1 MKLSTKII
9 LPIIL
14 ISALLILLAGC
25 FGVPDDESP
34 GYTPGTIT
42 GIIAA
47 PCCENS
53 VESADGDTTP
63 PEYWCY
69 YCQETWNLQD
79 GVEVILTYGEDEIAT
94 TTTNENGE
102 FTFTDVPPGKNY
114 VITALCPDYE
124 DDRPLVKDVA
134 LELVEGGFFDT
145 KITDI
150 VSTSLGLVVD
160 FLVEYTEWGPED
172 ISLDEVIANK
182 PNFYNFPKFKK
193 LVLEVRRVL
202 ENCGNVDTDEDVQDA
217 LCKAAEEIS
226 DLDIGCDPGYTPPS
240 PTPTPD
246 PCDGNDAP
254 SIDSVLLDGTPVPY
268 GGTVNLVEGTQH
280 VVTVNASDDGI
291 ADPLTYSAT
300 INGLLFGAVTSNV
313 VTGTIPGGTFEVLLI
328 VSDGCTTDTWPVT
341 VNTVAYNVY
350 YDANT
355 GTGTQTDTNDYFA
368 GDSATVKNQGSML
381 KDNHT
386 FNRWDTQADGLGD
399 SYAPTDSLTMP
410 AADVTLYAQWDE
422 DEKYTVTYDGNG
434 NTSGTAPV
442 DTLSPYYAGVT
453 VTVLGQGDLARDKYN
468 FTGWNTAADG
478 TGTAYVE
485 TDTFTMPAANVI
497 LYAQWENLDPLMS
510 PIDVVPGQ
518 NQIRINLRDVNDNP
532 VLGLDDEDDWVVILS
547 VPNSDP
553 TILSVEYG
561 GPAVGP
567 WDFQIRVVNIPQGT
581 LLRNVTVTYNG
592 YGYPIILH
600 EAY

>member
-25 FGVPDDESP
+25 FGVPDEDP

-42 GIIAA
+42 GTIAS
-47 PCCENS
+47 PCCS
-53 VESADGDTTP
+53 TSDGPVTESSGA
-63 PEYWCY
+63 PEFWCY
-69 YCQETWNLQD
+69 YCQETWSLQD

-134 LELVEGGFFDT
+134 LELVEGGSFDT
-145 KITDI
+145 KTTDI

-172 ISLDEVIANK
+172 ISLDEVIANG
-182 PNFYNFPKFKK
+182 PNFYAFPKFKQ
-193 LVLEVRRVL
+193 LILEVRRVL
-202 ENCGNVDTDEDVQDA
+202 ENCENVDTDEDVQEA
-217 LCKAAEEIS
+217 LCLAAEEIS
-226 DLDIGCDPGYTPPS
+226 KLDIGCAPGYTPPD
-240 PTPTPD
+240 PTPN
-246 PCDGNDAP
+246 PCAGNDP
-254 SIDSVLLDGTPVPY
+254 PTIDSVLLDGTPVPY

-478 TGTAYVE
+478 LGTPYVE
-485 TDTFTMPAANVI
+485 NDTFLMPAADVT
-497 LYAQWENLDPLMS
+497 LYAQWEKLDPETS

-532 VLGLDDEDDWVVILS
+532 ILGLDNISDWEVTLY
-547 VPNSDP
+547 VPDSDA
-553 TILSVEYG
+553 TIVFVEYG
-561 GPAVGP
+561 GSAIGP

-581 LLRNVTVTYNG
+581 LLRNVTVIYKG
-592 YGYPIILH
+592 YGYDLILH
-600 EAY
+600 EAYP